1 MGRGGRYRNLHPKAP
16 LHRGRAM
23 SVLGQPQH
31 HRRMPAFTGVG
42 LVCSVWINLGGAF
55 LREARLLCLRKLP
68 RQASAIAAV
77 KGHERPP
84 APQKNSE
91 AFRRRSTV
99 KSVTDP
105 GIEACYRSMI
115 QYA

>member
-1 MGRGGRYRNLHPKAP
+1 M
-16 LHRGRAM
+16 
-23 SVLGQPQH
+23 
-31 HRRMPAFTGVG
+31 
-42 LVCSVWINLGGAF
+42 
-55 LREARLLCLRKLP
+55 LRKRPTAIP
-68 RQASAIAAV
+68 RQIDV
-77 KGHERPP
+77 MGHERPP

-115 QYA
+115 QCA